1 MFTGLIE
8 DVGKITSI
16 IARGDVTVVE
26 IGDTFIASE
35 LKRGSSVA
43 VSGACLTVVEVV
55 SSNRFKVEIMEET
68 RNRTTL
74 SKARIGLR
82 VNLERALPVQGRFDG
97 HIVTG
102 HVDTL
107 GEVVDIV
114 DKGRTRQIFIKVPSE
129 WVKYI
134 VEKGSVA
141 VDGVSLTVIS
151 VEGDAFSVGL
161 IPTTLADT
169 TIGSVRKGDRVNIEC
184 DILAKYIARLIS
196 SDNKSPPSDE
206 GSYGL
211 SLERLRELGW

>member
-16 IARGDVTVVE
+16 IVKGDVTIVE
-26 IGDTFIASE
+26 IGDASIASE

-55 SSNRFKVEIMEET
+55 SSNRFKVEVMEET
-68 RNRTTL
+68 KNRTTL
-74 SKARIGLR
+74 CKARVGLR
-82 VNLERALPVQGRFDG
+82 VNLERALSVQGRFDG

-102 HVDTL
+102 HVDTV
-107 GEVVDIV
+107 GDVVDII

-129 WVKYI
+129 WTKYV

-151 VEGDAFSVGL
+151 VAGDTFSVGL

-169 TIGSVRKGDRVNIEC
+169 TIGSVSKGDRVNIEC
-184 DILAKYIARLIS
+184 DILAKYIAKLIS
-196 SDNKSPPSDE
+196 KDKESNLSDGGIS
-206 GSYGL
+206 GL